1 MKNEKQYLRVLN
13 YLMHITFVLNLI
25 IFSIA
30 FESKLNIIFNLLSLL
45 LIGISEI
52 YCLFAQK
59 NMVNPNIKS

>member
-25 IFSIA
+25 TFSIA

-52 YCLFAQK
+52 YCVFAQK

>member
-25 IFSIA
+25 TFSIA